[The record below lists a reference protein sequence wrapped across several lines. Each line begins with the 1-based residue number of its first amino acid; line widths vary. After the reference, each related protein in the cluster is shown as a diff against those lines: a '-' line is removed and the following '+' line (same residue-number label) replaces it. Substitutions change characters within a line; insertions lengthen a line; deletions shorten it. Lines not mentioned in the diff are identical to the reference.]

1 MELSL
6 LHGGGLVH
14 SKDPHHLTSLWE
26 RVEKHSSYLEV
37 WRRSTE
43 AEAGRM
49 EGSACQRAGKSIE
62 KGNSMQG
69 PWGWGGRVTQSPLWL
84 QISLG

>member
-49 EGSACQRAGKSIE
+49 EESACQRAGKSIE
-62 KGNSMQG
+62 KGKD
-69 PWGWGGRVTQSPLWL
+69 TQLNAEFQRITRRDKKAFL
-84 QISLG
+84 N